1 MVVKNLKIQLITYG
15 GRIYMLYTYSQI
27 IKLLGT
33 DRKLK
38 CALANEQIFKIEKG
52 VYSNTKY
59 VSELSVISMKY
70 PNAIFTLNS
79 AFYYHGLTDVIPNL
93 YFIATSKE
101 ITRIRDKRVKQKY
114 ENSKELEL
122 GAIKMHYNSIEIKIY
137 NKERMLIE
145 LIRNKNNLPFDF
157 YKEIILNYRKIINEL
172 DIQTIQ
178 EYAYALPKTN
188 MVLETL
194 QLEIL

>member
-1 MVVKNLKIQLITYG
+1 
-15 GRIYMLYTYSQI
+15 
-27 IKLLGT
+27 
-33 DRKLK
+33 
-38 CALANEQIFKIEKG
+38 
-52 VYSNTKY
+52 
-59 VSELSVISMKY
+59 MKY

-93 YFIATSKE
+93 YFMATSKE

-114 ENSKELEL
+114 ENSTGLEL
-122 GAIKMHYNSIEIKIY
+122 GAIKIY

-145 LIRNKNNLPFDF
+145 LIRNKNNLPFDY
-157 YKEIILNYRKIINEL
+157 YKEILLNYRKIINEL

-194 QLEIL
+194 QLEVL

>member
-1 MVVKNLKIQLITYG
+1 
-15 GRIYMLYTYSQI
+15 MLYTYSQI
-27 IKLLGT
+27 IELFGT

-38 CALANEQIFKIEKG
+38 HALANEQIFKIEKG

-122 GAIKMHYNSIEIKIY
+122 GSIKMHYNSIEIKIY

-145 LIRNKNNLPFDF
+145 LIRNKNNLPFDY
-157 YKEIILNYRKIINEL
+157 YKEILLNYRKIINEL
-172 DIQTIQ
+172 DIQTVQ

-194 QLEIL
+194 QLEVL